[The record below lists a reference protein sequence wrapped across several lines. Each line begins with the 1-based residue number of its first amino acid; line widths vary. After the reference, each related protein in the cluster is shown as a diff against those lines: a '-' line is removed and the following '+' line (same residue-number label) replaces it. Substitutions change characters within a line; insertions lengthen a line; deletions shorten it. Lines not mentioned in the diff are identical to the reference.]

1 MSDDGLHSQL
11 ARIGFRADAPTIEA
25 LIKEATRARRG
36 PREVIEQLAETERR
50 ARDTIHLERR
60 QRQAKLG
67 AFQPLD
73 KFDWSHPRKIDK
85 ARYEDLLTM
94 AFVARASNVLF
105 RGAVGLGKTTL
116 AKNLGFRALQQ
127 GRTVVFTTLAAM
139 LGDVARP
146 NAPQLQARRLRRY
159 TRPDL
164 LIIDEIG
171 YIPFDARSA
180 DVLYAVIDERHEKR
194 STVATTNLPFKAW
207 GGVFAEAASVVAL
220 VDRFSEDLVVIDI
233 EGETARGSRGRAAD
247 SDRSPAPTSRA
258 RKR

>member
-1 MSDDGLHSQL
+1 MSDVNLHAQL
-11 ARIGFRADAPTIEA
+11 TRLGFRVDEPTLEA
-25 LIKEATRARRG
+25 LVKEAIRGRKG
-36 PREVIEQLAETERR
+36 PRDVVEILAETERR

-67 AFQPLD
+67 LFLPLD
-73 KFDWSHPRKIDK
+73 KFDWHHPEKIERE
-85 ARYEDLLTM
+85 RYEDLLTM
-94 AFVARASNVLF
+94 DFVARASNVLF

-127 GRTVVFTTLAAM
+127 GRTVVFTTLAA
-139 LGDVARP
+139 LLADVARP
-146 NAPQLQARRLRRY
+146 NAPQLQAQRLRRY

-180 DVLYAVIDERHEKR
+180 DVLYSVIDERHERR

-207 GGVFAEAASVVAL
+207 GGVFADAASVVAL
-220 VDRFSEDLVVIDI
+220 VDRFSENLVVIDI
-233 EGETARGSRGRAAD
+233 EGNTARGTRGRTEA
-247 SDRSPAPTSRA
+247 DRSTRSAAKSR
-258 RKR
+258 RR